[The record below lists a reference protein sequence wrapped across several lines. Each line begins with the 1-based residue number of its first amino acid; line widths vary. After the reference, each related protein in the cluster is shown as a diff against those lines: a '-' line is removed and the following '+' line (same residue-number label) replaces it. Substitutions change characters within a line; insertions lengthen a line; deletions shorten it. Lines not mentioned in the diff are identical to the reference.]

1 MSSSSYAGGVGSGE
15 SRDYSDYF
23 VLPAAPAQRSL
34 WFVCQLNP
42 PSNAAYN
49 VVSAVRLTGDLDVVL
64 LQQAVNAVVARHE
77 SLRTGV
83 GLVDGDPHQLV
94 LPEALVSLPVVDCSA
109 LSPEA
114 AGAQVQRL
122 AREQAALPFALD
134 APPLLRLVLVR
145 EAPRRHT
152 MIVTIHHLVCDSW
165 SMDVFYGDLAD
176 AYRGLRERG
185 RSGFGELPI
194 QYADYVGWLDEQ
206 LAGERMDRMVA
217 HWQEAL
223 AGTTPLE
230 LPVDRPRDQGRGGDG
245 GRVEERLDGP
255 ATAAL
260 EELAKRSGGTLFM
273 VLLTGFMT
281 TLARVT
287 GQEDVVVGTPVAGRH
302 HPDAERLVG
311 FFANTLV
318 LRARL
323 PLRGGFESA
332 AGVVRDACLGAF
344 SHDRMPFDR
353 LVQEIRQTR
362 ALDRNPLF
370 DVMFSMPNTPA
381 AEVRLP
387 GLTMAPV
394 ELTGTAAKFDLWLT
408 VLPDG
413 DGLRLQLDYD
423 RGLYDEATAARIVEL
438 HRLVLAD
445 ALRDPAVPVG
455 ALPLAAAPDALTTEA
470 EAGASAAAAPAT
482 TGPPAAV
489 TVPGLLA
496 ERGADDVV
504 LSSADAVLTLGELRE
519 WSADLAGRLRAEG
532 IAGPGMRVT
541 TPPVPSAA
549 LIAVLLA
556 AFEVGAVPAYGQRH
570 DRAGAFV
577 RRAEEEPGGWLITT
591 GPRFDPVADG
601 GPPGPDAPAWWSGD
615 GGSDGSGA
623 TLSHGALAAALAG
636 VADRLSVSAED
647 DVLLLDG
654 GAPPSLVD
662 LLMPLAHARS
672 LMLSGAQVAPAG
684 PPAAFVLADPPTWR
698 RVLTEGWEPPPGA
711 RLVCVGEVLAPD
723 LVDMLTR
730 TGGTVF
736 LGRPGPQ
743 PMAVP
748 AALAPLD
755 ERRARR
761 LGPPPAGVV
770 RSLLDVRGAPVSD
783 GLVGELYVADQA
795 GVAVPVGLRCRRAR
809 DGALEAVGPGEGRLF
824 VGDRAV
830 PGAAVE
836 RVLAGFPGV
845 GAAAVTTDAGGG
857 RLIAW
862 LVPDGTVAAGT
873 EQERE
878 RFAADIRGRARSA
891 LPGYRVPA
899 VFGVLDELPV
909 GPGGEP
915 DRGALPA
922 PPEQAPRDA
931 VAQVPPRNG
940 VERRVLAI
948 FQNVLGLSVVGVHS
962 DFFGLG
968 GHSLLAAKLLSRVR
982 AEFGLQVPVRDFF
995 RLPTPAGLAA
1005 AIEELERARDRRPTS
1020 DEALLAQLAG
1030 MSDDEIDQLLR
1041 HLN

>member
-42 PSNAAYN
+42 SSNAAYN
-49 VVSAVRLTGDLDVVL
+49 VVSAVRLTGELDVVL

-94 LPEALVSLPVVDCSA
+94 LPEALVSLPVVDCA
-109 LSPEA
+109 GLPPGAAEA
-114 AGAQVQRL
+114 RVQTL
-122 AREQAALPFALD
+122 AREQAAVPFALD

-145 EAPRRHT
+145 EAPDRHT
-152 MIVTIHHLVCDSW
+152 LIVTIHHLVCDSW

-176 AYRGLRERG
+176 AYRGLREH
-185 RSGFGELPI
+185 GEAGLGEPAV
-194 QYADYVGWLDEQ
+194 QYADYVGWLEEQ
-206 LAGERMDRMVA
+206 LAGERMERMIA
-217 HWQEAL
+217 HWQAAL
-223 AGTTPLE
+223 SGTAPLE
-230 LPVDRPRDQGRGGDG
+230 LPVDRPRELGRGGDG
-245 GRVEERLDGP
+245 GRVEARLDGVT
-255 ATAAL
+255 TAAL

-273 VLLTGFMT
+273 VLLTGFMA

-323 PLRGGFESA
+323 PLLGGFGTA
-332 AGVVRDACLGAF
+332 AEVVRDACLSAF

-353 LVQEIRQTR
+353 LVQEMRQTR
-362 ALDRNPLF
+362 ALERNPLF

-394 ELTGTAAKFDLWLT
+394 ELTRTAAKFDLWLT

-455 ALPLAAAPDALTTEA
+455 ALPLAADP
-470 EAGASAAAAPAT
+470 APART
-482 TGPPAAV
+482 AGGQDPAGVPARV
-489 TVPGLLA
+489 TVAELLA
-496 ERGADDVV
+496 ERGADSMV

-519 WSADLAGRLRAEG
+519 WAADLAGRLRAEG
-532 IAGPGMRVT
+532 IAGPDVRVT

-549 LIAVLLA
+549 LVAVLLA
-556 AFEVGAVPAYGQRH
+556 VFEVGAVPAYGQRH

-577 RRAEEEPGGWLITT
+577 RRAEQEDGGWLITT
-591 GPRFDPVADG
+591 GPRFDPVEDTAAS
-601 GPPGPDAPAWWSGD
+601 GPDAPAWSAQD
-615 GGSDGSGA
+615 TDPEGA
-623 TLSHGALAAALAG
+623 GAALSHGALAAALAA
-636 VADRLSVSAED
+636 VADRLGVTPED

-672 LMLSGAQVAPAG
+672 LMLSGVQLAPAG
-684 PPAAFVLADPPTWR
+684 PPGAFVLADPPTWR

-723 LVDMLTR
+723 LVDMLAR
-730 TGGTVF
+730 TGRTVF
-736 LGRPGPQ
+736 LGRPGPG
-743 PMAVP
+743 ATAAP

-755 ERRARR
+755 EGRGRR
-761 LGPPPAGVV
+761 LGPAPAGVV
-770 RSLLDVRGAPVSD
+770 RSVLDVLGRPVSA
-783 GLVGELYVADQA
+783 GLVGELSVADGTGA
-795 GVAVPVGLRCRRAR
+795 AVPVGLRCRLAR
-809 DGALEAVGPGEGRLF
+809 DGALDVVGPGEGRLF
-824 VGDRAV
+824 AGDRAV
-830 PGAAVE
+830 PAAAVE
-836 RVLAGFPGV
+836 RVLTGFPGV
-845 GAAAVTTDAGGG
+845 AASAVTTDLGQS
-857 RLIAW
+857 RLVAW

-873 EQERE
+873 EAERE
-878 RFAADIRGRARSA
+878 AFAADVRGRARSA

-899 VFGVLDELPV
+899 VFGVLDELPLC
-909 GPGGEP
+909 PGGGP
-915 DRGALPA
+915 DRGALPE
-922 PPEQAPRDA
+922 PPAQAPRDP

-940 VERRVLAI
+940 VERRVLSI
-948 FQNVLGLSVVGVHS
+948 FQDVLGLSVVGVHA

-968 GHSLLAAKLLSRVR
+968 GHSLLAAKMLSRVR

-1005 AIEELERARDRRPTS
+1005 AIEELERARDRRPTA

>member
-42 PSNAAYN
+42 SSNAAYN
-49 VVSAVRLTGDLDVVL
+49 VVSAVRLTGELDVVL

-94 LPEALVSLPVVDCSA
+94 LPEALVSLPVIDCA
-109 LSPEA
+109 GLPPGA
-114 AGAQVQRL
+114 AEDRVQSL
-122 AREQAALPFALD
+122 AREQASAPFALD

-145 EAPRRHT
+145 EAPDRHT
-152 MIVTIHHLVCDSW
+152 LVVTIHHLVCDSW

-176 AYRGLRERG
+176 AYRGLSEHG
-185 RSGFGELPI
+185 EADLGELVV
-194 QYADYVGWLDEQ
+194 QYADYVGWLEEQ
-206 LAGERMDRMVA
+206 LAEERMDRMVA
-217 HWQEAL
+217 HWKKTL
-223 AGTTPLE
+223 SGTAPLE
-230 LPVDRPRDQGRGGDG
+230 LPVDRPREQGRGGDG
-245 GRVEERLDGP
+245 GRVEERLDGVT
-255 ATAAL
+255 TAAL

-273 VLLTGFMT
+273 VLLTGFMA

-323 PLRGGFESA
+323 PLCGGFGMA
-332 AGVVRDACLGAF
+332 AEVVRDACVSAF

-353 LVQEIRQTR
+353 LVQEMRQTR
-362 ALDRNPLF
+362 ALERNPLF
-370 DVMFSMPNTPA
+370 DVMFSMPNTPP
-381 AEVRLP
+381 AEVGLP
-387 GLTMAPV
+387 GLTMVPV
-394 ELTGTAAKFDLWLT
+394 ELTRTAAKFDLWLT

-438 HRLVLAD
+438 HRLVLMD

-455 ALPLAAAPDALTTEA
+455 ALPLDTDAVPAQTAGGRNPAGQPAGTTVA
-470 EAGASAAAAPAT
+470 E
-482 TGPPAAV
+482 
-489 TVPGLLA
+489 LLA
-496 ERGADDVV
+496 ARPADSVV

-519 WSADLAGRLRAEG
+519 WASDLAGRLRAEG
-532 IAGPGMRVT
+532 IAGPDMRVT

-549 LIAVLLA
+549 LVAVLLA
-556 AFEVGAVPAYGQRH
+556 VFEVGAVPAYGQRH
-570 DRAGAFV
+570 DLAGAFV
-577 RRAEEEPGGWLITT
+577 RRAEEENGGWLITT
-591 GPRFDPVADG
+591 GPRFDPVEDTGAS
-601 GPPGPDAPAWWSGD
+601 GPDAPAWSAQD
-615 GGSDGSGA
+615 TDPGGTGA
-623 TLSHGALAAALAG
+623 ALSHGALAAALAA
-636 VADRLSVSAED
+636 VADRLSVTSED
-647 DVLLLDG
+647 DVVLLDCG
-654 GAPPSLVD
+654 VPLSLVD

-672 LMLSGAQVAPAG
+672 LMLSGVQLAPPG
-684 PPAAFVLADPPTWR
+684 PPGAFILADPPTWR

-723 LVDMLTR
+723 LVDMLAR
-730 TGGTVF
+730 TGRAVF
-736 LGRPGPQ
+736 LGRPGPGVTT
-743 PMAVP
+743 PPV
-748 AALAPLD
+748 ALAPLD
-755 ERRARR
+755 EARGRR
-761 LGPPPAGVV
+761 LGPAPAGVV
-770 RSLLDVRGAPVSD
+770 RSVLDVLGRPVAA
-783 GLVGELYVADQA
+783 GVVGELFVADGA
-795 GVAVPVGLRCRRAR
+795 CAAVPVGLRCRQA
-809 DGALEAVGPGEGRLF
+809 GGGVLEVVGPGEGWLF
-824 VGDRAV
+824 AGDRAI
-830 PGAAVE
+830 PAAAVE
-836 RVLAGFPGV
+836 KVLTGFPGV
-845 GAAAVTTDAGGG
+845 AASAVTTDTERS
-857 RLIAW
+857 RLVAW
-862 LVPDGTVAAGT
+862 LVPDGTVPADT
-873 EQERE
+873 EAERE
-878 RFAADIRGRARSA
+878 AFTADARGRARSA

-899 VFGVLDELPV
+899 IFGLLDELPR
-909 GPGGEP
+909 GPRGGI
-915 DRGALPA
+915 DRGALPE
-922 PPEQAPRDA
+922 PPAQAPRDP

-940 VERRVLAI
+940 VERRVLSL
-948 FQNVLGLSVVGVHS
+948 FQEVLGLSVVGVHA

-968 GHSLLAAKLLSRVR
+968 GHSLLAAKMLSRVR

-1005 AIEELERARDRRPTS
+1005 AIEELERARDRRPTA

>member
-49 VVSAVRLTGDLDVVL
+49 VVSAVRLTGELDLVL

-94 LPEALVSLPVVDCSA
+94 LPEALVSLPVVDCADLSA
-109 LSPEA
+109 EA
-114 AGAQVQRL
+114 AEARVQRL

-165 SMDVFYGDLAD
+165 SMDVFYADLAA

-185 RSGFGELPI
+185 RAGFGDLPV

-206 LAGERMDRMVA
+206 LAGEQMERMTA
-217 HWQEAL
+217 HWQRAL

-245 GRVEERLDGP
+245 GRVEERLDGTT
-255 ATAAL
+255 TAAL

-273 VLLTGFMT
+273 VLLTGFMA

-302 HPDAERLVG
+302 HPDAEQLVG

-353 LVQEIRQTR
+353 LVQEMRQTR

-381 AEVRLP
+381 AEVPLP

-423 RGLYDEATAARIVEL
+423 RGLYDAATAARIVEL
-438 HRLVLAD
+438 HRQVLAD
-445 ALRDPAVPVG
+445 ALRDPSVPVG
-455 ALPLAAAPDALTTEA
+455 ALPLAAAPV
-470 EAGASAAAAPAT
+470 PAQT
-482 TGPPAAV
+482 PAVPAPAAV
-489 TVPGLLA
+489 PVTVSELLA
-496 ERGADDVV
+496 RRGAEDAV

-519 WSADLAGRLRAEG
+519 WAADLAGRLRAEG

-541 TPPVPSAA
+541 TPPVPSAG

-556 AFEVGAVPAYGQRH
+556 VFEVGAVPAYGQRH

-577 RRAEEEPGGWLITT
+577 RRAEEEPGGWVITT
-591 GPRFDPVADG
+591 GPRFDPVPDPGTPGPEATAWSAGDG
-601 GPPGPDAPAWWSGD
+601 GPE
-615 GGSDGSGA
+615 GSGA
-623 TLSHGALAAALAG
+623 AVSHGALAAALAG
-636 VADRLSVSAED
+636 VAERLSVTAED

-654 GAPPSLVD
+654 GAPPSPVD

-672 LMLSGAQVAPAG
+672 LMLSGVQLAPAG

-730 TGGTVF
+730 TGRTVF

-743 PMAVP
+743 AAAMP

-755 ERRARR
+755 ERRGRR

-770 RSLLDVRGAPVSD
+770 RSLLDVRGMPVSG
-783 GLVGELYVADQA
+783 GLVGELHVAD
-795 GVAVPVGLRCRRAR
+795 GTGTAVPVGLRCRRAR

-830 PGAAVE
+830 PAAAVE

-845 GAAAVTTDAGGG
+845 GAAAVTTDPGAS

-862 LVPDGTVAAGT
+862 LVPDGSVAAGT
-873 EQERE
+873 GPERE
-878 RFAADIRGRARSA
+878 AFAADIRGRARSA

-899 VFGVLDELPV
+899 VFGVLDELPEA
-909 GPGGEP
+909 PGGGP

-922 PPEQAPRDA
+922 PPAPAPREP
-931 VAQVPPRNG
+931 VAEVAPRNG

-948 FQNVLGLSVVGVHS
+948 FQDVLGLSVVGVHG

-1041 HLN
+1041 HMN